1 MVGLVLMESSVK
13 SRAAAALHTLVYLLA
28 AFMVWLCLG
37 WLIDCYV
44 AATAEDRFRMAL
56 RHGDLAA
63 ACFNAG
69 IAADAYGMAKDRRA
83 HEKWEVVK
91 HDFCLQ

>member
-1 MVGLVLMESSVK
+1 MVDSVSLESSAKTRV
-13 SRAAAALHTLVYLLA
+13 AAAVHTLGYLLT

-37 WLIDCYV
+37 WVIDFYV

-69 IAADAYGMAKDRRA
+69 IAADAYDMAKVRRA
-83 HEKWEVVK
+83 HERWEEVK